1 MKNCIGIAITILLA
15 VPAAAQD
22 VIRVY
27 MAPPIANAE
36 GFVDDALKGQQ
47 DSFADLA
54 ERLRRNKAFDVV
66 EDAARAD
73 IAVEIRGRGW
83 KNTGATSTTT
93 TQMPTIAGGGL
104 SSTTTPDRTK
114 EVTIVLKAGSYEKE
128 FSARN
133 DQVFGAWKAIA
144 GRLSND
150 IEKWVRENRAQL
162 MARRRQ

>member
-1 MKNCIGIAITILLA
+1 
-15 VPAAAQD
+15 
-22 VIRVY
+22 
-27 MAPPIANAE
+27 
-36 GFVDDALKGQQ
+36 
-47 DSFADLA
+47 
-54 ERLRRNKAFDVV
+54 
-66 EDAARAD
+66 
-73 IAVEIRGRGW
+73 
-83 KNTGATSTTT
+83 
-93 TQMPTIAGGGL
+93 MPTIAGGGL